1 MLEAPFKILNSLK
14 FMSLL
19 DLEEIIM
26 EIAVVSSQILQHK
39 FCGYIKCIGFC
50 LTLDDIRKNSQDP
63 LTDHAECYCLR
74 HEREI
79 SGMNSM

>member
-50 LTLDDIRKNSQDP
+50 FD
-63 LTDHAECYCLR
+63 
-74 HEREI
+74 
-79 SGMNSM
+79 G